1 MVVPSVRAW
10 GFNNKRS
17 WILCGITFLAAGAV
31 FPFLP
36 KQIPVHWSSGMAD
49 GFAEKWAVFLFPALQ
64 AGILLVSRIP
74 GVKQWCLVN
83 KTGMEGNESQYY
95 FRIFFIIFL
104 LAFVEGSSILYV
116 LL

>member
-1 MVVPSVRAW
+1 MLF
-10 GFNNKRS
+10 FNNKRS

-64 AGILLVSRIP
+64 AGILVSGP
-74 GVKQWCLVN
+74 SGGVRRWWLGEE
-83 KTGMEGNESQYY
+83 TGMGGNGSQYY

>member
-1 MVVPSVRAW
+1 MRDHFPGCRGCLPFFAQADPGALEQRDGRWVCREMGSFSLPGPS
-10 GFNNKRS
+10 
-17 WILCGITFLAAGAV
+17 
-31 FPFLP
+31 
-36 KQIPVHWSSGMAD
+36 
-49 GFAEKWAVFLFPALQ
+49 
-64 AGILLVSRIP
+64 GILLISQIP
-74 GVKQWCLVN
+74 GVKQWCLAN

>member
-1 MVVPSVRAW
+1 MLF
-10 GFNNKRS
+10 FNNKRS

-64 AGILLVSRIP
+64 AGILLISQIP
-74 GVKQWCLVN
+74 GE
-83 KTGMEGNESQYY
+83 GMRASITLES
-95 FRIFFIIFL
+95 FL
-104 LAFVEGSSILYV
+104 SFSFW
-116 LL
+116 LLWKV

>member
-1 MVVPSVRAW
+1 MLF
-10 GFNNKRS
+10 FNNKRS

-64 AGILLVSRIP
+64 AGILLISQIP
-74 GVKQWCLVN
+74 GAKQWCL
-83 KTGMEGNESQYY
+83 GNESQYY

-104 LAFVEGSSILYV
+104 LAFVEGLSIWYV
-116 LL
+116 F

>member
-1 MVVPSVRAW
+1 MLF
-10 GFNNKRS
+10 FNNKKS
-17 WILCGITFLAAGAV
+17 WILWAITFLAAGVA

-36 KQIPVHWSSGMAD
+36 EQIPVHWSAGTAD
-49 GFAEKWAVFLFPALQ
+49 GFAGKWAVFLFPALQ

-104 LAFVEGSSILYV
+104 LAFVEGLSILYV